1 MTPLQKQ
8 YLYKNIFDYSVAILS
23 LPLVLPVILVCWII
37 ASIDTKSNGFFY
49 QNRIGKNG
57 LPFRVIKIKTMYN
70 PTKSEQRSAITANVQ
85 TKISKSGSI
94 FRKYKLDELPQ
105 ILNILSG
112 NMSFVGPRPDV
123 PGYADC
129 LQGEDRIVLK
139 LKPGITGPASI
150 KYKNEEKILAAQTN
164 PQEYNDTII
173 WPDKVQINKTY
184 YNNYTFSKDI
194 KYILQT
200 IFDRTFYAKY

>member
-37 ASIDTKSNGFFY
+37 ASLDTKSNGFFY

-173 WPDKVQINKTY
+173 WPDKVKINKTY

-200 IFDRTFYAKY
+200 IFD

>member
-150 KYKNEEKILAAQTN
+150 KYKNEEKILAAQIN

-173 WPDKVQINKTY
+173 WPDKVKINKTY

-194 KYILQT
+194 KYILQP
-200 IFDRTFYAKY
+200 IFD

>member
-37 ASIDTKSNGFFY
+37 ASLDTKSNGFFY

-112 NMSFVGPRPDV
+112 NMSFVGPRPDF

-200 IFDRTFYAKY
+200 IFD

>member
-57 LPFRVIKIKTMYN
+57 LPFRVIKIKTMYY

-150 KYKNEEKILAAQTN
+150 KYKNEEKILAAQIN

-173 WPDKVQINKTY
+173 WPDKVKINKTY

-200 IFDRTFYAKY
+200 IFD

>member
-37 ASIDTKSNGFFY
+37 ASIDTKSNVFFY

-200 IFDRTFYAKY
+200 IFD

>member
-85 TKISKSGSI
+85 SI

-150 KYKNEEKILAAQTN
+150 KYKNEEKILAAQIN

-173 WPDKVQINKTY
+173 WPDKVKINKTY

-200 IFDRTFYAKY
+200 IFD

>member
-173 WPDKVQINKTY
+173 WPDKVKINKTY

-200 IFDRTFYAKY
+200 IFD

>member
-1 MTPLQKQ
+1 MTPLQIQ

-150 KYKNEEKILAAQTN
+150 KYKNEEKILAAQIN

-173 WPDKVQINKTY
+173 WPDKVKINKTY

-200 IFDRTFYAKY
+200 IFD

>member
-123 PGYADC
+123 PGYAYC

-150 KYKNEEKILAAQTN
+150 KYKNEEKILAAQIN

-173 WPDKVQINKTY
+173 WPDKVKINKTY

-200 IFDRTFYAKY
+200 IFD

>member
-1 MTPLQKQ
+1 MTPLQIQ

-173 WPDKVQINKTY
+173 WPDKIQINKTY
-184 YNNYTFSKDI
+184 YKNYTFSKDI

-200 IFDRTFYAKY
+200 IFD

>member
-8 YLYKNIFDYSVAILS
+8 YLYKNIFDYGVAILS
-23 LPLVLPVILVCWII
+23 LPLLLPVILVCWAI

-57 LPFRVIKIKTMYN
+57 LPFKVIKIKTMYN

-173 WPDKVQINKTY
+173 WPDKVKINKAY
-184 YNNYTFSKDI
+184 YKSYTFSKDI

-200 IFDRTFYAKY
+200 IFD

>member
-37 ASIDTKSNGFFY
+37 ASLDTKSNGFFY

-150 KYKNEEKILAAQTN
+150 KYKNEEKILAAQIN

-173 WPDKVQINKTY
+173 WPDKVKINKTY

-200 IFDRTFYAKY
+200 IFD

>member
-1 MTPLQKQ
+1 MTPLQIQ

-173 WPDKVQINKTY
+173 WPDKIQINKTY
-184 YNNYTFSKDI
+184 YKNYTFSKDI
-194 KYILQT
+194 KYIFQT
-200 IFDRTFYAKY
+200 IFG

>member
-8 YLYKNIFDYSVAILS
+8 YLYKNIFDYGVAILS
-23 LPLVLPVILVCWII
+23 LPLLLPVILVCWAI

-57 LPFRVIKIKTMYN
+57 LPFKVIKIKTMYN
-70 PTKSEQRSAITANVQ
+70 PTESEQRSVITANVQ

-105 ILNILSG
+105 ILNILLG

-150 KYKNEEKILAAQTN
+150 KYKNEEKILAAQEN

-173 WPDKVQINKTY
+173 WPDKVKINKAY
-184 YNNYTFSKDI
+184 YKSYTFSKDI

-200 IFDRTFYAKY
+200 IFD

>member
-1 MTPLQKQ
+1 MTPLQIQ

-150 KYKNEEKILAAQTN
+150 KYKNEEKILAAQIN

-173 WPDKVQINKTY
+173 WPDKIQINKTY
-184 YNNYTFSKDI
+184 YKNYTFSKDI

-200 IFDRTFYAKY
+200 IFD

>member
-150 KYKNEEKILAAQTN
+150 KYKNEEKILAAQIN

-200 IFDRTFYAKY
+200 IFD

>member
-150 KYKNEEKILAAQTN
+150 KYKNEEKILAAQIN

-173 WPDKVQINKTY
+173 WPDKVKINKTY

-200 IFDRTFYAKY
+200 IFD

>member
-37 ASIDTKSNGFFY
+37 ASLDTKSNGFFY

-150 KYKNEEKILAAQTN
+150 KYKNEEKILAAQIN

-200 IFDRTFYAKY
+200 IFD

>member
-57 LPFRVIKIKTMYN
+57 LPFRVIKIKTMYY

-123 PGYADC
+123 PGYAYC

-150 KYKNEEKILAAQTN
+150 KYKNEEKILAAQIN

-173 WPDKVQINKTY
+173 WPDKVKINKTY

-200 IFDRTFYAKY
+200 IFD

>member
-173 WPDKVQINKTY
+173 WPDKIQINKTY
-184 YNNYTFSKDI
+184 YKNYTFSKDI

-200 IFDRTFYAKY
+200 IFD

>member
-37 ASIDTKSNGFFY
+37 ASLDTKSNGFFY

-150 KYKNEEKILAAQTN
+150 KYKNEEKILAAQIN

-200 IFDRTFYAKY
+200 ILD

>member
-37 ASIDTKSNGFFY
+37 ASLDTKSNGFFY

-200 IFDRTFYAKY
+200 IFD

>member
-200 IFDRTFYAKY
+200 IFD

>member
-1 MTPLQKQ
+1 
-8 YLYKNIFDYSVAILS
+8 
-23 LPLVLPVILVCWII
+23 
-37 ASIDTKSNGFFY
+37 
-49 QNRIGKNG
+49 
-57 LPFRVIKIKTMYN
+57 MYN
-70 PTKSEQRSAITANVQ
+70 PTESEQRSVITANVQ

-150 KYKNEEKILAAQTN
+150 KYKNEEKILAAQIN

-173 WPDKVQINKTY
+173 WPDKVKINKTY

-200 IFDRTFYAKY
+200 IFD

>member
-1 MTPLQKQ
+1 MTPLQIQ

-150 KYKNEEKILAAQTN
+150 KYKNEEKILAAQIN

-173 WPDKVQINKTY
+173 WPDKVKINKTY
-184 YNNYTFSKDI
+184 YKNYTFSKDI
-194 KYILQT
+194 KYIFQT
-200 IFDRTFYAKY
+200 IFG